1 MVGNRPVKKWRI
13 GGIECSVWE
22 NEREANDGTILG
34 FKTVSLKKSWKQ
46 NEIWHDAQIQL
57 RRNDIQKA
65 ILVLQKAQEELL
77 LNSDNLEAQEE
88 E

>member
-13 GGIECSVWE
+13 GSIECNVWE
-22 NEREANDGTILG
+22 NEKEASDGTIFG

-46 NEIWHDAQIQL
+46 NDVWHDAQIQL

-65 ILVLQKAQEELL
+65 IIVLQKAQEELL
-77 LNSDNLEAQEE
+77 LNSEAQEE
-88 E
+88 EE